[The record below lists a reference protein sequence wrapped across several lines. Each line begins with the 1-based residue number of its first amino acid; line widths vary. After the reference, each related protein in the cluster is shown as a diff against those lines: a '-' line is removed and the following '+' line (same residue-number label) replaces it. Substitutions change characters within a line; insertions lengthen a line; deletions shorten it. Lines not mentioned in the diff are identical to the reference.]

1 MTKNRRQRGNA
12 LLFLVVGIAVIALGV
27 FVKGQPW
34 TTPEM
39 FAPLGLDIGK
49 TIVGIGFFL
58 LFVPVIKIYFYSPLK
73 EAIDERDNKLEA
85 TFAEAEGLKSRME
98 ELRGSYEQKL
108 AASEAEARAKI
119 QTAIQEAQTMKES
132 IIAEAKG
139 QAEEIRAK
147 AMQDLDRERAKI
159 MTDLRAQAVDL
170 TLIATEKLIGAS
182 MDENRQRE
190 LAKQFI
196 ETAEV
201 GR

>member
-1 MTKNRRQRGNA
+1 MILVG
-12 LLFLVVGIAVIALGV
+12 LVVIAIGTY
-27 FVKGQPW
+27 VKGQPW

-39 FAPLGLDIGK
+39 FKPLGLDMGK

-58 LFVPVIKIYFYSPLK
+58 LFAPVIRIYFYTPLK

-85 TFAEAEGLKSRME
+85 TFSEAESLKARME
-98 ELRGSYEQKL
+98 ELRGSYEKKL
-108 AASEAEARAKI
+108 AESEAEARAKI
-119 QTAIQEAQTMKES
+119 QAALQEAQGMKES
-132 IIAEAKG
+132 IIAEAKL
-139 QAEEIRAK
+139 QADEIREKAK
-147 AMQDLDRERAKI
+147 QDIERERAKI

-182 MDENRQRE
+182 MDADRQRK
-190 LAKQFI
+190 LAQEFI